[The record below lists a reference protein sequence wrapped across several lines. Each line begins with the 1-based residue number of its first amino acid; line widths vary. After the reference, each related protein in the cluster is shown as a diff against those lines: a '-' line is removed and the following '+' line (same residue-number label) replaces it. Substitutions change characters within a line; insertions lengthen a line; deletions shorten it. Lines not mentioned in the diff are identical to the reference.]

1 MTEPRILI
9 VGAGAVGGY
18 FGGRLVQ
25 AGRDATF
32 LTRDRRAEQLRS
44 SGLALR
50 TLDGDATFPVKT
62 VTAATLQ
69 GDWDLVLLAVK
80 SFALESALDDLAPA
94 VGEGTLVLPTL
105 NGMRHLDLL
114 DERFGAERVLGGACV
129 VFAQL
134 EPDGGVRQL
143 RGTAS
148 LAYGLRNPADSRDL
162 TAIHAALGGAGFA
175 NRLSTTITL
184 DMWEKWILL
193 AAGGALTCLLRGS
206 VGQIVAA
213 GGSHIARALL
223 DECSAVAAAHGY
235 PPRAEYRDWAEARL
249 TEAGSGFTT
258 SMYRDLVKG
267 APLEADQIV
276 GDLVARAGAADVA
289 VPTLALAKVAL
300 RVYQSSQVE

>member
-1 MTEPRILI
+1 MDEPRILI

-32 LTRDRRAEQLRS
+32 LSREARAKQLRS
-44 SGLALR
+44 TGLSLR
-50 TLDGDATFPVKT
+50 TLDGDSTFPVRT
-62 VTAATLQ
+62 VTAGELR

-80 SFALESALDDLAPA
+80 SFALEGALDDLAPA
-94 VGEGTLVLPTL
+94 VGDSTLVLPTL

-114 DERFGAERVLGGACV
+114 DERFGAEKVLGGACV
-129 VFAQL
+129 IFAQL

-148 LAYGLRNPADSRDL
+148 LAYGSRTGHDL
-162 TAIHAALGGAGFA
+162 AAVDAALGGAGFA

-206 VGQIVAA
+206 VGQIVEA
-213 GGSHIARALL
+213 GGAHVARSLL
-223 DECSAVAAAHGY
+223 DECSAVAAAHGFA
-235 PPRAEYRDWAEARL
+235 PRAKYRDWAEATL

-258 SMYRDLVKG
+258 SMYRDLLAG

-276 GDLVARAGAADVA
+276 GDLIARARAADVA
-289 VPTLALAKVAL
+289 VPTLEIAHAALT
-300 RVYQSSQVE
+300 VYERRPR